1 MHLNRLI
8 LRNFKKYRRAEIEFQ
23 DGLTGIV
30 GSNGSGK
37 STVVEAIAWA
47 LYGNKA
53 SIIKRELIKNSLAGE
68 SESVEVSLS
77 LQIGRNELTI
87 IRRMKGK
94 SLTPEAILAIDGSRV
109 AMGSREV
116 DLRLEDL
123 LKISFSDFMKTFYA
137 RQKDLDN
144 LLREGGTG
152 KREYLLK
159 LLGLDEIKERAIE
172 HIKNDIR
179 SIEDQRNKISGAL
192 AEIRD
197 IEKKIEETSLEIRQ
211 ASARANA
218 AKEREA
224 AMSKAAEEKR
234 RELDFQA
241 EKKQSHD
248 LISERIAGLEASISE
263 KSGAALAEER
273 RLKDIE
279 RSKSLL
285 SELEPRLMRLETI
298 KACLDSLEPKRKAYD
313 ELNGRLIRTRA
324 ELDGASRVLDEYRQR
339 LLALERD
346 KKALLEIEPQE
357 QEYRELSD
365 SFSRLEEIRDRYTDL
380 QNRLKGER
388 IREGSLHDNLTRANE
403 AIAQLRDARKRIE
416 ELQPLVER
424 HSLLQMELGEANRQ
438 RELQKEM
445 DALLQRRRD
454 LQSRHQRLMDGLSG
468 VQEELSALGDL
479 EAREADLRRQD
490 LELDGLQS
498 ELLDAIS
505 DLKSNLGI
513 QESRRNE
520 AKKNLARARGLG
532 EEGSCPTCERP
543 LGEHCIHLIQKYE
556 LALSGAEEQI
566 ASKKLEILAQTD
578 RLSGVTTSRSMLKK
592 SFDEVNALKRKRA
605 ELMTEGRGLRA
616 QADEIDSEL
625 KANQASIKAL
635 GEVRF
640 DPAVLAGIQEAL
652 ETLAPLIEEL
662 RRLQSRA
669 EDLPKREAEAEALA
683 GEMLMVTKRAKSLA
697 EEILALGYNEAQYAK
712 EKRRLS
718 ELKSSHEKFAS
729 LSARTREMPDLER
742 RVEDQKAAL
751 DKISLARADLDRSIA
766 DLGFDPAEYERQMA
780 ERKDLARAEESASRI
795 RISIASEPEIIERLK
810 EIKSALLKLGK
821 EAAAG
826 RGEIASLGYDQE
838 LHKMARLALVQAES
852 DLESAR
858 KEASSSLVKLG
869 VLDGEMK
876 RLGEDAR
883 RKNAYELELSGLNT
897 RMQVVDSTRS
907 LVNRFMDQILVRI
920 RDEIAQE
927 AGRILDEVTGKYS
940 TLIIDENFNILVE
953 DGGNF
958 YPISRYSGGEID
970 MIAVSV
976 RVAISEYLMRFG
988 RDKPGY
994 SFLIM
999 DEIFGSQDLEH
1010 REKMIGM
1017 LRKLDDR
1024 FPQIFAIS
1032 HISDVQGQFDNTI
1045 NVIEDESGC
1054 SRIEVS

>member
-30 GSNGSGK
+30 GANGSGK

-53 SIIKRELIKNSLAGE
+53 SIIKRELLKNSQAGE

-77 LQIGRNELTI
+77 LQIGKNELTI

-94 SLTPEAILAIDGSRV
+94 SLTPEAILAIDGSRI

-116 DLRLEDL
+116 DQRLEDL
-123 LKISFSDFMKTFYA
+123 LKISFQDFMKTFYA

-159 LLGLDEIKERAIE
+159 LLGLDEIKDRAVE

-179 SIEDQRNKISGAL
+179 SLEDQKNKISGAL
-192 AEIRD
+192 TEMGD
-197 IEKKIEETSLEIRQ
+197 IEKKIEETSLKIDQ
-211 ASARANA
+211 ARAQA
-218 AKEREA
+218 QGAKERES
-224 AMSKAAEEKR
+224 AMAMAAEEKR
-234 RELDFQA
+234 HELDAQA
-241 EKKQSHD
+241 EKKRSHD
-248 LISERIAGLEASISE
+248 LLFERIARLDSSISE
-263 KSGAALAEER
+263 KSAAALAEER
-273 RLKDIE
+273 RLKEIE

-285 SELEPRLMRLETI
+285 SELEPRLKRLETI
-298 KACLDSLEPKRKAYD
+298 KACLEALEPKRKSYD
-313 ELNGRLIRTRA
+313 ELNRRLIRTRA
-324 ELDGASRVLDEYRQR
+324 ELDGAGRVLEEYQQR
-339 LLALERD
+339 LSALERD
-346 KKALLEIEPQE
+346 ENALCEIKPLE
-357 QEYRELSD
+357 QEFQDLSA
-365 SFSRLEEIRDRYTDL
+365 SFSRLEEIRDRHTDL
-380 QNRLKGER
+380 QNRLKGDR
-388 IREGSLHDNLTRANE
+388 IRDDSLQENLAKAGE
-403 AIAQLRDARKRIE
+403 AIKQLKDARKRIE
-416 ELQPLVER
+416 ELQPLVEK
-424 HSLLQMELGEANRQ
+424 HSQLQKELGEANRQ

-445 DALLQRRRD
+445 DALVNRRKDLESHLQRLTGR
-454 LQSRHQRLMDGLSG
+454 QSL
-468 VQEELSALGDL
+468 VQEESSALGDL
-479 EAREADLRRQD
+479 EAREVELRRQD
-490 LELDGLQS
+490 LELDRLQS
-498 ELLDAIS
+498 DLLGAIS
-505 DLKSNLGI
+505 DMKSNLGI
-513 QESRRNE
+513 QESMRTE
-520 AKKNLARARGLG
+520 ARKNLARARSLG
-532 EEGSCPTCERP
+532 EEGICPTCERP
-543 LGEHCIHLIQKYE
+543 LGEHCAQLIQKYE
-556 LALSGAEEQI
+556 LALSGAEAQI
-566 ASKKLEILAQTD
+566 AAKKKEIQAQAD

-592 SFDEVNALKRKRA
+592 SFDDVNALKRKRA

-616 QADEIDSEL
+616 QADEIGSEL
-625 KANQASIKAL
+625 KANQVSIKAL
-635 GEVRF
+635 GDVRF
-640 DPAVLAGIQEAL
+640 DPAVLARVQDEL
-652 ETLAPLIEEL
+652 LKVAPLMEEL
-662 RRLQSRA
+662 RLLQSRA
-669 EDLPKREAEAEALA
+669 ADLPKREAEAEALA
-683 GEMLMVTKRAKSLA
+683 RERLVVAKRAKDLA
-697 EEILALGYNEAQYAK
+697 EVILALGYDEAQYAK

-718 ELKSSHEKFAS
+718 ELKSVHEKFAS
-729 LSARTREMPDLER
+729 LSERTREMPDLMR
-742 RVEDQKAAL
+742 RVDDHKISL

-766 DLGFDPAEYERQMA
+766 DLGFDPADYERQMA
-780 ERKDLARAEESASRI
+780 ERKDLAGAEEKASRI
-795 RISIASEPEIIERLK
+795 RISIASEPEIIERLE
-810 EIKSALLKLGK
+810 EIRSALSKLGK
-821 EAAAG
+821 EAASG
-826 RGEIASLGYDQE
+826 REELASLGYDQE
-838 LHKMARLALVQAES
+838 LHKAARLALVQAES
-852 DLESAR
+852 ALELAR
-858 KEASSSLVKLG
+858 KEASSSLVQLG
-869 VLDGEMK
+869 VLDGEMR

-953 DGGNF
+953 DGGSF

-1045 NVIEDESGC
+1045 TVIEDENGC
-1054 SRIEVS
+1054 SRVEVS